1 METEEEQTLHARNKE
16 SAPLATVD
24 EEGEE
29 LLDINP
35 MKKKWVY
42 CKNEV
47 VTYVEHETSP
57 VLYLVL
63 LFSMFLFGWMFIFL
77 APFAYLLLKNAV
89 HRCSRW
95 LNEIGT
101 RHMFGIPDLS
111 QEILVFQLGKCSVI
125 ISRTVGLIIFGS
137 LTVIFLYFSWFYNF
151 GTTEESL
158 LANKQSFQIATT
170 WPEFLE
176 DCGSNVVISNN
187 LKAKEIF
194 KQKYQNNFVSWSGYF
209 VTK

>member
-1 METEEEQTLHARNKE
+1 
-16 SAPLATVD
+16 
-24 EEGEE
+24 
-29 LLDINP
+29 
-35 MKKKWVY
+35 
-42 CKNEV
+42 
-47 VTYVEHETSP
+47 
-57 VLYLVL
+57 
-63 LFSMFLFGWMFIFL
+63 
-77 APFAYLLLKNAV
+77 
-89 HRCSRW
+89 
-95 LNEIGT
+95 
-101 RHMFGIPDLS
+101 MFGIPDLS